1 MNKSNSLPE
10 NLNFFPRLCE
20 RQSFLFCDD
29 LIEKAQ
35 QMHKTELLTNR
46 LCADLDRVSLQMKKY
61 KDIQQP
67 PLIALNTLVQPNNL
81 SKNDITGKIL
91 NGLNLLMFSQFLIN
105 SSPDNIKK
113 LIKLCQSQDK
123 FCAELL
129 EKARNRQVTSGQ
141 DIFVVREGMLFK
153 QSSLFGAF
161 S

>member
-1 MNKSNSLPE
+1 M
-10 NLNFFPRLCE
+10 
-20 RQSFLFCDD
+20 
-29 LIEKAQ
+29 
-35 QMHKTELLTNR
+35 
-46 LCADLDRVSLQMKKY
+46 CADLDRVSLQMKKY
-61 KDIQQP
+61 KYIQQP
-67 PLIALNTLVQPNNL
+67 SLIALNTLVQPSNL